1 MNELLLMMMA
11 GNRGLDR
18 GRLAAYLRDER
29 SRRERDFAKVA
40 RAVAY
45 GAFFWA
51 GGLKLE
57 VKNAT
62 GTVPATD
69 STVSTTGKLDAILQG
84 LAENYKALPYFGL
97 VSEAATFVGEVIAR
111 ATTTDPAMI
120 ELLTQQQ
127 QQPQVLS
134 FAPGAQQYGGGRVM
148 TITSPN
154 GQQGAFRL
162 TANGLEIA
170 DPNWSVRVD

>member
-45 GAFFWA
+45 GMFFWA

-69 STVSTTGKLDAILQG
+69 STVSTTSKLDAILQG

-97 VSEAATFVGEVIAR
+97 VSEAATFIGEVIAR

-134 FAPGAQQYGGGRVM
+134 FAPGAQQYAGGRVM
-148 TITSPN
+148 TITSPT